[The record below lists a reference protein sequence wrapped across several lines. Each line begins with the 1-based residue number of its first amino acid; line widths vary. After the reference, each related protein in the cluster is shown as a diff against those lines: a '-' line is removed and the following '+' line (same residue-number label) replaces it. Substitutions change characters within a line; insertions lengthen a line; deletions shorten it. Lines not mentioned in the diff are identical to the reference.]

1 MRMRLVAA
9 AAATVV
15 LVASCQGDDG
25 GEPFPARSPASSPR
39 GSETQVIALVG
50 SSSGPEPWRGD
61 SAFRGADLAV
71 HELNRLRGPDD
82 PAIELVTL
90 DDGGDP
96 AEATRLVIEQAS
108 SDRTLGI
115 VYAGPPEGL
124 PPAEEALSEAGIPAV
139 LTFGDLY
146 GARLLSRHLFQ
157 VSPSYVWEARR
168 IVRYIT
174 QDRRYRT
181 VGALTS
187 QSLSG
192 QIARRSLAEGLTA
205 LGRSLAISVLHPLEG
220 SVDDALDRLR
230 RRRVEAIVVEGSPAQ
245 GREVLQ
251 RLRAQGH
258 SYRGTGRARIAS
270 ARRARTRRAN
280 SSAWRP
286 QVIGFD
292 GFLARLP
299 QPSMAPPGTIAAA
312 GLARGAHYLPVP
324 SFEAFRHA
332 YARWWD
338 GEPIGWESRAYEA
351 VRMIGWAASR
361 ADDGEDI
368 AIQLEG
374 LRGRRFGGLDVTFG
388 PDDHMAVDETTVG
401 LWTIPRPGAAPE
413 APSLPAEF
421 PWVPLGRGF
430 SIDGRR
436 TDLPARDWRFLFRG
450 DPRPGGPPP
459 PLRRALFGVTSPR
472 SDPIH

>member
-15 LVASCQGDDG
+15 LVASCQGDEG
-25 GEPFPARSPASSPR
+25 GEAFPARSPASSPR
-39 GSETQVIALVG
+39 GSETQVIALIG
-50 SSSGPEPWRGD
+50 SSSGSESWRGD

-71 HELNRLRGPDD
+71 HELNRLRESNE

-96 AEATRLVIEQAS
+96 AEATRLVIQQAS

-115 VYAGPPEGL
+115 VYAGPPEAL
-124 PPAEEALSEAGIPAV
+124 PPAEDALAEAGIPAI
-139 LTFGDLY
+139 LAFGDLY

-187 QSLSG
+187 QTLSG
-192 QIARRSLAEGLTA
+192 QTARRSLAEGLA
-205 LGRSLAISVLHPLEG
+205 GLGRNLAISLLHPLEG

-230 RRRVEAIVVEGSPAQ
+230 RRRVEVIVVEGSPAQ
-245 GREVLQ
+245 GREVLE
-251 RLRAQGH
+251 RLKAQGH
-258 SYRGTGRARIAS
+258 AYSGTAQARIAS
-270 ARRARTRRAN
+270 AASASRRRAN
-280 SSAWRP
+280 ATQWRP

-292 GFLARLP
+292 GFLAPLP
-299 QPSMAPPGTIAAA
+299 QPSIAPPGTIAVAS
-312 GLARGAHYLPVP
+312 LARGAHYLPVP
-324 SFEAFRHA
+324 SFEAFRAA

-338 GEPIGWESRAYEA
+338 EEPLGWESRAYEA

-361 ADDGEDI
+361 SGEDDDI
-368 AIQLEG
+368 AFELES
-374 LRGRRFGGLDVTFG
+374 LRHHRFGGLDVTFDR
-388 PDDHMAVDETTVG
+388 DDHMAVDETTVG

-413 APSLPAEF
+413 ASRLPEEF

-436 TDLPARDWRFLFRG
+436 TDLPPRDWRFLFRG
-450 DPRPGGPPP
+450 APRADGPPP
-459 PLRRALFGVTSPR
+459 PYRRARFGVTSPR